1 MHMKWLIVGVVGWL
15 SLVGTSSLSAS
26 DNTGHS
32 EQSTEVHDEHH
43 AEHGSA
49 HGGDYDPVPEIMHH
63 IADAYDWHVWGDI
76 HLPLPI
82 IVYNNGSLDVFMSS
96 KLGHGHTYKGYALDH
111 GHLVYHDE
119 AGHEKHAATLF
130 GLFQHPEAQFLDLS
144 ITKNVASMI
153 LSIVLL
159 LVIFGS
165 TAKAYT
171 QNGVPRGIA
180 KFIEPL
186 VLFVR
191 DDIAVPNIGEHKAN
205 RFMGY
210 LLTVFFFI
218 WINNI
223 IGLVP
228 FFPGASNMSG
238 NISFTAVLAIF
249 TLIITNVSGTKTYW
263 SHIFLPHVPKWMYP
277 IMWPVEIIG
286 VFTKPFALLLRLFA
300 NITAG
305 HILILSLVSLIFI
318 LKSEAIS
325 LVSVPFMIFMFTL
338 ELLVAALQAY
348 IFTLLS
354 ALFIGMALE
363 EPHTTEEAH

>member
-1 MHMKWLIVGVVGWL
+1 MRKNGLIAGLFGVL
-15 SLVGTSSLSAS
+15 SIFIAFSLSAKEDS
-26 DNTGHS
+26 GH
-32 EQSTEVHDEHH
+32 EAQHAQEAHADDHH
-43 AEHGSA
+43 GES
-49 HGGDYDPVPEIMHH
+49 GDYNPVPEIMHH
-63 IADAYDWHVWGDI
+63 IADSYEWHVWGDI

-82 IVYNNGSLDVFMSS
+82 IAYNNGSLDVFMSS
-96 KLGHGHTYKGYALDH
+96 KLSHGHTYKGYSLDH

-119 AGHEKHAATLF
+119 EGHEKHAATLF
-130 GLFQHPEAQFLDLS
+130 GLIQHPEEQFIDLS
-144 ITKNVASMI
+144 ITRNVASMI
-153 LSIVLL
+153 LSIVLIL
-159 LVIFGS
+159 LLFGS
-165 TAKAYT
+165 TARAYSKE
-171 QNGVPRGIA
+171 GVPKGIA
-180 KFIEPL
+180 KFMEPL

-191 DDIAVPNIGEHKAN
+191 DDIAVPNIGEKKAH

-218 WINNI
+218 WINNM

-228 FFPGASNMSG
+228 FFPGASNLSG
-238 NISFTAVLAIF
+238 NIAFTAVLAIF
-249 TLIITNVSGTKTYW
+249 TLIITNVSGTKDYW

-286 VFTKPFALLLRLFA
+286 IFTKPFALLLRLFA

-318 LKSEAIS
+318 LESAAVS

-354 ALFIGMALE
+354 ALFIGMAVE
-363 EPHTTEEAH
+363 EHHDHVAEEVH

>member
-1 MHMKWLIVGVVGWL
+1 MRTNGLIAVVVGWATFFT
-15 SLVGTSSLSAS
+15 VCSLSAN
-26 DNTGHS
+26 DETGHES
-32 EQSTEVHDEHH
+32 QQATEHH
-43 AEHGSA
+43 ADHGDG
-49 HGGDYDPVPEIMHH
+49 HNTGYDPVPEIMHH
-63 IADAYDWHVWGDI
+63 IADAYEWHIWGDI

-82 IVYNNGSLDVFMSS
+82 IAYNSGSLDIFMSS
-96 KLGHGHTYKGYALDH
+96 KLSHGHTYKGYALDH

-119 AGHEKHAATLF
+119 AGHEKHSATLF
-130 GLFQHPEAQFLDLS
+130 GLVQHPEAQFLDFS
-144 ITKNVASMI
+144 ITRNVASMMI
-153 LSIVLL
+153 SILL
-159 LVIFGS
+159 LLLIFGG
-165 TAKAYT
+165 TARAYT
-171 QNGVPRGIA
+171 STGVPKGIA
-180 KFIEPL
+180 KFMEPL

-191 DDIAVPNIGEHKAN
+191 NDIAVPNIGEKKAN
-205 RFMGY
+205 RYMGY

-223 IGLVP
+223 LGLIP
-228 FFPGASNMSG
+228 FFPGASNLSG
-238 NISFTAVLAIF
+238 NIAFTAVLAIF
-249 TLIITNVSGTKTYW
+249 TLIITNVSGTKDYW

-286 VFTKPFALLLRLFA
+286 IFTKPFALLLRLFA

-318 LKSEAIS
+318 LKSEAVS

-354 ALFIGMALE
+354 ALFIGMAVE
-363 EPHTTEEAH
+363 DHHDNVAEEAHS